1 MAYYF
6 EDDPL
11 QQVYEDL
18 YRDKTPTQFDAVL
31 ALKGMA
37 QEAFYEAVKDN
48 PSSIHHQPKHPQ
60 TIRKGVRYEPTHN
73 HI

>member
-1 MAYYF
+1 MTYYF

-11 QQVYEDL
+11 REVYEDL
-18 YRDKTPTQFDAVL
+18 YRDKAPTHFDDVL

-37 QEAFYEAVKDN
+37 QGAFCEAVNGN
-48 PSSIHHQPKHPQ
+48 PSTLHHPPKHPQ
-60 TIRKGVRYEPTHN
+60 TIRKGVRYEPAHN